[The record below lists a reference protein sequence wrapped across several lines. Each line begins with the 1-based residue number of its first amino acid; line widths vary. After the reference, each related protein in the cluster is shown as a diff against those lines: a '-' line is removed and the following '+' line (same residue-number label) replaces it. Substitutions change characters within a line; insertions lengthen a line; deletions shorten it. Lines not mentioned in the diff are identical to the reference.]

1 MFELYISR
9 LLTEFS
15 WLDVIDIAV
24 VSVGLYFLF
33 TWIRKTGAHF
43 LGVGLLSFAAIYLMA
58 LTADL
63 RLTAY
68 LFQVFFALI
77 SVVLV
82 ILFQKEL
89 RHFLERF
96 ALTLFKSPFLRRPL
110 TTDHDEILDIFVS
123 TIMDLARQRVGALIV
138 FQGKVHLESHTHGG
152 SLLKGQVSESI
163 LKSIF
168 DPHSIGH
175 DGALIVVGER
185 IERFGCHL
193 RLSKN
198 AVESLKRRGTR
209 HAAALGLTEDTDA
222 LCVVVS
228 EEQGS
233 VSVAY
238 GRELKPIEDTAE
250 LIAQLGQFY
259 NLHYGVPKSV
269 ARKRH
274 IPNFGVVLLSVITA
288 FLMWFFFIHDSAIEY
303 NSFEV
308 PIKYTGLD
316 SALKVS
322 SIEPSEVRVIVSS
335 PRRYFYFNHASDF
348 SLTVRLYDAEQP
360 GALDQTLVASDV
372 NLPSHMQFENI
383 WPRAVRFNLTK
394 VQTKKTKP

>member
-1 MFELYISR
+1 MFELYLSS

-15 WLDVIDIAV
+15 WLDAIDIAV

-43 LGVGLLSFAAIYLMA
+43 LGVGLLSVAAIYLVA
-58 LTADL
+58 LTTDL
-63 RLTAY
+63 RLTTY
-68 LFQVFFALI
+68 LFQVFFTVI

-96 ALTLFKSPFLRRPL
+96 ALILFKSPFLRRPL
-110 TTDHDEILDIFVS
+110 ATGHDEMIDTFVS
-123 TIMDLARQRVGALIV
+123 TLTDLARQRVGALVV

-152 SLLKGQVSESI
+152 SVLQGQISEPI

-175 DGALIVVGER
+175 DGALVVIGDR
-185 IERFGCHL
+185 LERFGCHL

-233 VSVAY
+233 ISVAY
-238 GRELKPIEDTAE
+238 GRTLTPIENTAE
-250 LIAQLGQFY
+250 LIAQLSRFY
-259 NLHYGVPKSV
+259 ELHYTRPKQSP
-269 ARKRH
+269 RQYRL
-274 IPNFGVVLLSVITA
+274 PSPGVVVTSVLTA
-288 FLMWFFFIHDSAIEY
+288 FLMWFFFIHDAAIEY
-303 NSFEV
+303 SSFEV
-308 PIKYTGLD
+308 PVKYTGLD
-316 SALKVS
+316 PGLKVES
-322 SIEPSEVRVIVSS
+322 MEPREVRVIVSA

-348 SLTVRLYDAEQP
+348 ALTVRLYDAERS
-360 GALDQTLVASDV
+360 GLLEQTLVASDV
-372 NLPSHMQFENI
+372 SLPSHMQFENI
-383 WPRAVRFNLTK
+383 WPRVIRFHLK
-394 VQTKKTKP
+394 EARQKKAAP